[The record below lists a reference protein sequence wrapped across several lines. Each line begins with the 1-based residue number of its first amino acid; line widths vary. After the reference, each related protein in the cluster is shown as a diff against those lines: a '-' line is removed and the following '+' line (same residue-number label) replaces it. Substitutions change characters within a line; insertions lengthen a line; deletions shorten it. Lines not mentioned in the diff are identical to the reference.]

1 LKDKGIIFD
10 IQRFSVHDGPGI
22 RTLVFLKG
30 CNLRC
35 KWCSNPESQRFVP
48 EVLFD
53 PTRCIGCFNCLEICE
68 NNAVRNENGRV
79 IYIRDRCVDCGKCV
93 VECYAEARIVKGRA
107 LEIDEVV
114 EEILKDE
121 PFYAESG
128 GGVTL
133 SGGEPLDQPLF
144 AAGLLRACKEKGL
157 HTAVETAGN
166 ISWKNLSMAIPYTDL
181 FLFDMKHMNAEKL
194 KACARAD
201 SALIC
206 SNLSA
211 LAEHEKK
218 IVVRTPVIPGFNDT
232 TGEIGDIARFAKKLN
247 LTEIHL
253 LPYHRYGQ
261 GKYGLMGHTYPFDG
275 PEKISDERMEILK
288 QAALKTGLRVQ
299 IGG

>member
-1 LKDKGIIFD
+1 LKDWGIIFD

-30 CNLRC
+30 CHLRC
-35 KWCSNPESQRFVP
+35 QWCSNPESQRFVP

-53 PTRCIGCFNCLEICE
+53 PSRCIGCLNCLDVCE
-68 NNAVRNENGRV
+68 NNAVQNDNGRL
-79 IYIRDRCVDCGKCV
+79 IYIRDRCVDCGKCAQ
-93 VECYAEARIVKGRA
+93 ECYAEARTVKGRA
-107 LEIDEVV
+107 LGIDAVIQ
-114 EEILKDE
+114 EILKDE

-133 SGGEPLDQPLF
+133 SGGEPLDQPVF
-144 AAGLLRACKEKGL
+144 TAGLLRACKEKGL
-157 HTAVETAGN
+157 HTAIETAGH
-166 ISWKNLSMAIPYTDL
+166 IPWENLSMALPYTDL

-194 KACARAD
+194 NAYARAD

-218 IVVRTPVIPGFNDT
+218 IIVRTPVIPGFNDT
-232 TGEIGDIARFAKKLN
+232 AGEIGEIARYVKALD

-261 GKYGLMGHTYPFDG
+261 GKYGLTGRAYPFEG
-275 PEKISDERMEILK
+275 TEKISEERMEILK
-288 QAALKTGLRVQ
+288 QTALETGLRVQ